1 MSVLE
6 RPQLGTDFTLSH
18 GDQLYEAEQG
28 TDSCQSVVRELCY
41 IQLLSASVL
50 SGLGHCWG
58 VNAGAGLGEEG
69 VQPLS
74 PDMAFPSQGACFFPL
89 NPSPDP

>member
-1 MSVLE
+1 MKLLRVW
-6 RPQLGTDFTLSH
+6 T
-18 GDQLYEAEQG
+18 
-28 TDSCQSVVRELCY
+28 VVSTQRALLH
-41 IQLLSASVL
+41 QLLSASVPY
-50 SGLGHCWG
+50 GLGHCLG

-89 NPSPDP
+89 NPFPDP